1 MLVSSMKYDQL
12 YINICHE
19 IAQQSHDE
27 EIKVGSLIEK
37 DGTIISMGWNGM
49 PTGMRN
55 ETRNWNGCTHKEVI
69 HAEANALMK
78 LAKTGG
84 GSDGATLYCTHS
96 PCWECAKLIVQA
108 GITRVIYTHDYDTS
122 AILFMKDRGIG
133 LGSAQYNNR
142 IPSGEDSKDQSK
154 QRKR

>member
-55 ETRNWNGCTHKEVI
+55 ETRNWNGCTNKEVI
-69 HAEANALMK
+69 HAEANALTK
-78 LAKTGG
+78 LAKSGG

-96 PCWECAKLIVQA
+96 PCFECAKLILQA
-108 GITRVIYTHDYDTS
+108 GIKRVHYTHDYDTN
-122 AILFMKDRGIG
+122 AILFMKERGIE
-133 LGSAQYNNR
+133 LGSTQYNNR
-142 IPSGEDSKDQSK
+142 ISPPEGRQDK
-154 QRKR
+154 RK